1 MYTQRGKHNTHKV
14 EEWQGRRKM
23 LDHSSRDDWL
33 QTVGH
38 IVRAHIACQWF
49 TSWEFK
55 VQFRQTSCDDGDGL
69 FVWVRAGGAF
79 KSSKVKL
86 WKGEKLHEN
95 PLCMLE
101 FIVANS
107 ENLPIFAI
115 LMHESNRQRQI
126 KSFTLVWPNEP
137 NDRRKQVCFL
147 KLICERTKHY

>member
-1 MYTQRGKHNTHKV
+1 MTIDCKQLVILCGHTLRANDLLV
-14 EEWQGRRKM
+14 ESLR
-23 LDHSSRDDWL
+23 SS
-33 QTVGH
+33 
-38 IVRAHIACQWF
+38 F
-49 TSWEFK
+49 
-55 VQFRQTSCDDGDGL
+55 SCDDGDGL

-137 NDRRKQVCFL
+137 NDWRKQVCFL
-147 KLICERTKHY
+147 KLIYELTKGY